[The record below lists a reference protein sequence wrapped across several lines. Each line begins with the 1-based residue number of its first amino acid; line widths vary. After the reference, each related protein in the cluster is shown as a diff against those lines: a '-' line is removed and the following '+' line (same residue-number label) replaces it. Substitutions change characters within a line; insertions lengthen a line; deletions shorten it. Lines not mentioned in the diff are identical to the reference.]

1 MTWEWDDLP
10 QAATQGRLEARPAGG
25 AKPAD
30 VLLGEQ
36 PIGLGRE
43 RDGVLYVSRSYTPDT
58 AAPLILCLHGAGG
71 SGVRSIV
78 ALKEQAERTGALL
91 LGPDARL
98 QTWDVLRGGYGP
110 DVAFI
115 NEALRMVFERFAVDG
130 EHVAIEGFSDGASY
144 ALSLGIANGD
154 LFTHILAFSPG
165 FMAPPMQV
173 GTPRIFVSHGTEDRV
188 LPIDH
193 CSRRL
198 VPVLRREGY
207 ELEYREFA
215 GPHTVPPEIAEQGM
229 SFFLT
234 SPPNLLSGTER
245 EK

>member
-1 MTWEWDDLP
+1 
-10 QAATQGRLEARPAGG
+10 
-25 AKPAD
+25 
-30 VLLGEQ
+30 
-36 PIGLGRE
+36 
-43 RDGVLYVSRSYTPDT
+43 VLYVPRSYSSG
-58 AAPLILCLHGAGG
+58 AAVPLILCLHGAGG
-71 SGVRSIV
+71 SGARSIV

-115 NEALRMVFERFAVDG
+115 NEALRMVFERFAVDPA
-130 EHVAIEGFSDGASY
+130 HVAIEGFSDGASY

-173 GTPRIFVSHGTEDRV
+173 GAPRIFVSHGAEDRV

-207 ELEYREFA
+207 EVEYREFA
-215 GPHTVPPEIAEQGM
+215 GPHTVPPDIAEQGVA
-229 SFFLT
+229 FFLT
-234 SPPNLLSGTER
+234 SPPGPLSAPER
-245 EK
+245 GK